1 MAIPDDVLK
10 EAWNRSGAQ
19 CECEKRTHSHFYV
32 PCAKP
37 LIWENRGKKG
47 WGGWDAAHIDEMKG
61 DTASNLKILCMTCYE
76 MEI

>member
-10 EAWNRSGAQ
+10 QAWDRAGAQ

-37 LIWENRGKKG
+37 LIWENRGKRG
-47 WGGWDAAHIDEMKG
+47 WGGWNVLYIDETKG
-61 DTASNLKILCMTCYE
+61 DSSANLRILCTTCYE
-76 MEI
+76 AEI